1 MKIGKTKLIAENIA
15 PSNASSLAIFKGH
28 TKICDVDIAKMQPQN
43 LGTKLYSFGLLSDVH
58 VNLWTGDNNA
68 TTFANA
74 LTYFENQGCNF
85 VCISGDLTNTGF
97 YMYEDDA
104 TVDTVNWYDEAQ
116 FAEYKRI
123 CDLHPNMP
131 VYGCCGNHESYVK
144 PITENLVELEE
155 FTGYGLTFT
164 ITKGN
169 DLFIFVGQSEE
180 NIPMSYEH
188 FVWLGNTLEG
198 NKDKRCFVFIHP
210 YVDASDS
217 GNPKGLHRTPLF
229 DYTTVDK
236 HGYDKSTF
244 ASLMANYP
252 NAILFHGHSH
262 MQFENQELVRN
273 ANYSTALGF
282 KSIHVP
288 STAYCREIVETETE
302 VDGEIIKTYSMEN
315 RETTAQGY
323 IVDVYKNH
331 IVLKGYDF
339 TESAEVPIAQ
349 YCIDSIGTI
358 TT

>member
-1 MKIGKTKLIAENIA
+1 
-15 PSNASSLAIFKGH
+15 
-28 TKICDVDIAKMQPQN
+28 
-43 LGTKLYSFGLLSDVH
+43 LYSFGLLSDVH

-68 TTFANA
+68 TTFENA
-74 LTYFENQGCNF
+74 LSYFDGQDCDF

-97 YMYEDDA
+97 YMYDGINHDDY
-104 TVDTVNWYDEAQ
+104 WYDETQ

-123 CDLHPNMP
+123 CDLHPHMP
-131 VYGCCGNHESYVK
+131 VYECCGNHEGYLV
-144 PITENLVELEE
+144 PITEDLTKLEE
-155 FTGYGLTFT
+155 FTGNGLIHIKTQ
-164 ITKGN
+164 GN
-169 DLFIFVGQSEE
+169 DVFIFVGQSEE
-180 NIPMSYEH
+180 NIPMSREH
-188 FVWLGNTLEG
+188 FEWLGNTLEA
-198 NKDKRCFVFIHP
+198 NKNKRCFVFIHP

-229 DYTTVDK
+229 NYTTVDK

-262 MQFENQELVRN
+262 MQLENQKIVRN

-288 STAYCREIVETETE
+288 STAYCREIVETITE

-315 RETTAQGY
+315 REATAQGY
-323 IVDVYKNH
+323 IVDVYENH

-339 TESAEVPIAQ
+339 TESAKVPIAQ
-349 YCIDSIGTI
+349 YCIDTTLQTIEANTFTDSTGTI
-358 TT
+358 TISLSGRGKRHYLSRNGHALS